1 MPRLDRQHK
10 EYHPHILG
18 LPVYFGA
25 TKEGSAYW
33 QDMNYA
39 WALVMRDHDPELK
52 RVRIGAATGVV
63 LLTRLA
69 IEWLPE
75 PYASELQAKYLI
87 LRQKRQACDEI
98 DAANTPAT

>member
-1 MPRLDRQHK
+1 MRLDLQHQ

-18 LPVYFGA
+18 LPVYFG
-25 TKEGSAYW
+25 TSKEGSAYW
-33 QDMNYA
+33 QDMCHA
-39 WALVMRDHDPELK
+39 FALVMRDHDAELL

-69 IEWLPE
+69 IKWLPE
-75 PYASELQAKYLI
+75 PYAAELQAKYLI